1 MALDCSD
8 QFGVPIMKYTVC
20 LLSAIAAVALGSST
34 AFGADLARPAYMP
47 PPPPP
52 PVASWSGFYFG
63 INGGLGGGQYQYPA
77 TVGPLAGTAKLNS
90 SGFFGGGQA
99 GFNWQVAPAWV
110 VGLEADFDGADIEGN
125 ANAATGFAAASAG
138 TKLDWFGTV
147 RGRAGVLVTPNA
159 LLYATGGWAYGR
171 TTSSANA
178 TLTGI
183 ASASV
188 SVNNN
193 QSGWTVGGGLEYALN
208 SWLTFKTEYLYM
220 DLGTANLVSG
230 TVAGVGFTLNEKTTV
245 QTAKVGLNVKLGG
258 WGSGWAP

>member
-1 MALDCSD
+1 
-8 QFGVPIMKYTVC
+8 MKYAVC
-20 LLSAIAAVALGSST
+20 LLSAIAAIALGSST
-34 AFGADLARPAYMP
+34 AFGADLGRPMYAPP

-52 PVASWSGFYFG
+52 PVASWTGFYVG
-63 INGGLGGGQYQYPA
+63 INGGFGGDQYQYPA
-77 TVGPLAGTAKLNS
+77 TVGPLSGTAKLNS

-110 VGLEADFDGADIEGN
+110 VGIEADFDGADIEGN

-178 TLTGI
+178 TLTGV
-183 ASASV
+183 ASCTHL
-188 SVNNN
+188 NDL
-193 QSGWTVGGGLEYALN
+193 WRAL
-208 SWLTFKTEYLYM
+208 
-220 DLGTANLVSG
+220 G
-230 TVAGVGFTLNEKTTV
+230 GVGALLDAALPAPTT
-245 QTAKVGLNVKLGG
+245 TGPGAAG
-258 WGSGWAP
+258 